1 MASTLGLLLVRHVF
15 RLVEPGPT
23 QTKDVEIGHSA
34 PPLLCTVRF
43 ACPATPRLT
52 PKPCHP
58 WLGSCLGSDGPP
70 SSVTPATV
78 LHRHREFVG
87 CRWTY
92 AHKPRVYSGLVDLD
106 RDPSS
111 QAAGVLTC
119 NCLTIEMAG
128 LKANAVSLAAKGSPA
143 TSPCVTRRTHPNSLS
158 AEVGS
163 NVRHAEW

>member
-52 PKPCHP
+52 PQTLPSLARLLSRERWSAFFGHT
-58 WLGSCLGSDGPP
+58 GDGI
-70 SSVTPATV
+70 A
-78 LHRHREFVG
+78 RHREFVG

-143 TSPCVTRRTHPNSLS
+143 TSPCVRRRTHPNSLS

>member
-78 LHRHREFVG
+78 LHGIESS
-87 CRWTY
+87 WD
-92 AHKPRVYSGLVDLD
+92 VDGPTL
-106 RDPSS
+106 
-111 QAAGVLTC
+111 
-119 NCLTIEMAG
+119 I
-128 LKANAVSLAAKGSPA
+128 SLASTAAWSTWTEILRPK
-143 TSPCVTRRTHPNSLS
+143 L
-158 AEVGS
+158 
-163 NVRHAEW
+163 